1 MFDDYMELK
10 CLKKIS
16 SLSFVKNV
24 TAVHLLEERMHRPHL
39 ARHLFL
45 QIKFYWNTATPTYLH
60 LIYGSFSPQTA
71 GPRALTETT
80 WPAKVKMLYFLV
92 LSRTSAKPC
101 LRAFYLCKTTGKVL
115 SIGPVALCPFPLGWP
130 PSHTSRGLAV
140 SHRLSGTTAMRAHS
154 ILSQGP

>member
-1 MFDDYMELK
+1 MELK

-60 LIYGSFSPQTA
+60 LIYGCFSPQPT
-71 GPRALTETT
+71 GLRALTETT
-80 WPAKVKMLYFLV
+80 WSAKAKMLYFLV

-101 LRAFYLCKTTGKVL
+101 LRALYLCKRAGKVL
-115 SIGPVALCPFPLGWP
+115 SIGPVASCHFPLGWP
-130 PSHTSRGLAV
+130 PSHTSRDLAV
-140 SHRLSGTTAMRAHS
+140 SHKLSGTTAIRAHS
-154 ILSQGP
+154 I